1 MDLKTIDTDFSIC
14 KITDL
19 SSVDL
24 NAPFVFIGKTDEELS
39 LVCETKAIPKSVVER
54 NDGWKAIRIEGT
66 LDFSL
71 IGVLAQITTLLAAHH
86 IGVFVVSTF
95 NTDYILVKE
104 YDLKKAVTALE
115 NERYRFIDS

>member
-1 MDLKTIDTDFSIC
+1 MDLKIIDTDFSIC

-24 NAPFVFIGKTDEELS
+24 NEPFIFIAKTDEELS
-39 LVCETKAIPKSVVER
+39 LVCDTEHIPKSVVTR
-54 NDGWKAIRIEGT
+54 NDGWKAIRIEGI

-71 IGVLAQITTLLAAHH
+71 IGILAKITTILADHH

-95 NTDYILVKE
+95 NTDYIFVKE
-104 YDLKKAVTALE
+104 NDLE
-115 NERYRFIDS
+115 NAVAVLQDESYQFEH